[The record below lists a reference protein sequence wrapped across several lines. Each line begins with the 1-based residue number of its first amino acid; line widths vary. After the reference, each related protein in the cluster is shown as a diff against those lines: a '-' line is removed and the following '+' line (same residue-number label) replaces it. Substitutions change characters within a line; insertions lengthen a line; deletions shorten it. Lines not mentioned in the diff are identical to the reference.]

1 MGSNIDNKPISKS
14 VQLSRGT
21 HQKVRVFAALNE
33 ESISSVIDKAINCY
47 IIKNSKKC

>member
-33 ESISSVIDKAINCY
+33 ESISSVIDKDINNY
-47 IIKNSKKC
+47 INSKSKK

>member
-33 ESISSVIDKAINCY
+33 ESISSVIDKAINNY
-47 IIKNSKKC
+47 INSKSKK

>member
-1 MGSNIDNKPISKS
+1 MGNKIDNKPISKS

-33 ESISSVIDKAINCY
+33 ESISSVIDKAINDY
-47 IIKNSKKC
+47 INRRAKK